1 MKNLLICIV
10 LAVVASV
17 ALVGCWHKS
26 DPRLA
31 CAEAVMESQPDSALR
46 IVSAI
51 NPDEFSDARN
61 RALFGLLST
70 QARVKCDI
78 PIDDD
83 SLIDASV
90 GYFREHGPDSNLM
103 KSLFYLGYVRSGLGM
118 YAMAVEPLTEAMELA
133 GLERDDYWAAKAT
146 EALGDIFEQAYCYA
160 EAVNYTEKAA
170 MHYLKAGK
178 ERNHLFSMCDLS
190 FRKFKNRETK
200 DGLRLIDSVL
210 FEAKRDSIDKDL
222 VIYVNSYRYA
232 MGMGAKDVG
241 VATSS
246 MKELERYGYDFTPQD
261 RLWKSLLELYKGN
274 DAETARVIDSLSH
287 RTLSLASTITYY
299 KVLGEYCKKNNDL
312 KGELFCIDTLIKL
325 QNQEVHRV
333 MKQSV
338 SLPQRNYYHKFSERE
353 AERANRTLHLLFVI
367 GFGLIVVSVV
377 VYFIIYKVKTAEI
390 NRKIADIFILT
401 SQIEEQR
408 TINDTLVETILTK
421 EADVEGLNVIV
432 ENQKK
437 NIETLDQRIQFDT
450 KSQIELR
457 RQTEVLFRQGWSTI
471 NLLCDRFVEYSDLKN
486 REVAFV
492 RDVEKELEKLR
503 SPRNLKSIESSVNRY
518 MDDIIIKLR
527 SECVFLKED
536 DVKFITLVYAGLSPR
551 TVSLMM
557 DMKLKTYYTKRSR
570 LIKRIQNAQV
580 EHVDV
585 FIDKFSK

>member
-1 MKNLLICIV
+1 MKNLLICIA

-17 ALVGCWHKS
+17 VLVGCWQKS

-103 KSLFYLGYVRSGLGM
+103 KSCFYLGYVRSGLGM

-178 ERNHLFSMCDLS
+178 ERNHRFSLCDLAYRIVKAGNVDRGIEL
-190 FRKFKNRETK
+190 F
-200 DGLRLIDSVL
+200 DSVL
-210 FEAKRDSIDKDL
+210 LCQNRMSDSTLQMYAHCYRFAVGIESKREDVALSSVEALRRLGRVFNDQDLLWIALIDLKKGDL
-222 VIYVNSYRYA
+222 
-232 MGMGAKDVG
+232 
-241 VATSS
+241 SS
-246 MKELERYGYDFTPQD
+246 
-261 RLWKSLLELYKGN
+261 
-274 DAETARVIDSLSH
+274 ARNVIDSLRNKELDLPSEITFH
-287 RTLSLASTITYY
+287 EVEYYYSIESGDASEALSSA
-299 KVLGEYCKKNNDL
+299 
-312 KGELFCIDTLIKL
+312 DTLVKL
-325 QNQEVHRV
+325 QNSEVRRV
-333 MKQSV
+333 LKQSV
-338 SLPQRNYYHKFSERE
+338 SLSQRNLYHIKYKSEKR
-353 AERANRTLHLLFVI
+353 RADDAWVI
-367 GFGLIVVSVV
+367 FLYWIIGLVALSVLIYWV
-377 VYFIIYKVKTAEI
+377 IYKIKTAEI

-437 NIETLDQRIQFDT
+437 NIETLDQRILFDT

>member
-1 MKNLLICIV
+1 
-10 LAVVASV
+10 
-17 ALVGCWHKS
+17 
-26 DPRLA
+26 
-31 CAEAVMESQPDSALR
+31 
-46 IVSAI
+46 
-51 NPDEFSDARN
+51 
-61 RALFGLLST
+61 
-70 QARVKCDI
+70 
-78 PIDDD
+78 
-83 SLIDASV
+83 
-90 GYFREHGPDSNLM
+90 
-103 KSLFYLGYVRSGLGM
+103 
-118 YAMAVEPLTEAMELA
+118 
-133 GLERDDYWAAKAT
+133 
-146 EALGDIFEQAYCYA
+146 
-160 EAVNYTEKAA
+160 
-170 MHYLKAGK
+170 
-178 ERNHLFSMCDLS
+178 
-190 FRKFKNRETK
+190 
-200 DGLRLIDSVL
+200 
-210 FEAKRDSIDKDL
+210 
-222 VIYVNSYRYA
+222 
-232 MGMGAKDVG
+232 
-241 VATSS
+241 
-246 MKELERYGYDFTPQD
+246 
-261 RLWKSLLELYKGN
+261 
-274 DAETARVIDSLSH
+274 
-287 RTLSLASTITYY
+287 
-299 KVLGEYCKKNNDL
+299 
-312 KGELFCIDTLIKL
+312 
-325 QNQEVHRV
+325 
-333 MKQSV
+333 
-338 SLPQRNYYHKFSERE
+338 ERE

-377 VYFIIYKVKTAEI
+377 VYFIIYKIKTAEI

-437 NIETLDQRIQFDT
+437 NIETLDERIQFDT

-527 SECVFLKED
+527 SECAFLKED

>member
-401 SQIEEQR
+401 SQIEEQLK
-408 TINDTLVETILTK
+408 INRDLSVILDEKDSDARSLKAIINTQK
-421 EADVEGLNVIV
+421 ESIDNLEHIIKGNM
-432 ENQKK
+432 Q
-437 NIETLDQRIQFDT
+437 D
-450 KSQIELR
+450 ELELKLR
-457 RQTEVLFRQGWSTI
+457 AEALFRDGWSTI
-471 NLLCDRFVEYSDLKN
+471 NLLCDRYVEYSDTTHGQ
-486 REVAFV
+486 ASFV
-492 RDVEKELEKLR
+492 KDVEKELMKLR
-503 SPRNLKSIESSVNRY
+503 TPKFLVLIEKSVNDY
-518 MDDIIIKLR
+518 MNDVVVRLRRECDFLREDEIIFVI
-527 SECVFLKED
+527 
-536 DVKFITLVYAGLSPR
+536 LVYAGFSPR
-551 TVSLMM
+551 AVSMITGI
-557 DMKLKTYYTKRSR
+557 KLKTFYTRKSR
-570 LIKRIQNAQV
+570 IVKKISQSGIVNQKEYLKWIV
-580 EHVDV
+580 
-585 FIDKFSK
+585 